1 MMHGDSRLIRQAVH
15 NINANAITY
24 TARDSVSVAVERH
37 STDRTLRIRC
47 TDTGIGIAIEHQ
59 ARVFEPFGQAAAA
72 HTRRAGG
79 TGPGLSVTSQISE
92 MFGGEVRLESTL
104 GAGSSFT
111 LILPV
116 ELPELA
122 VAQGARRPPAPRAPR
137 RRRRRAPSRR

>member
-1 MMHGDSRLIRQAVH
+1 MMHGDSRLIRQAVL

-47 TDTGIGIAIEHQ
+47 TDTGIAIEHQ

-122 VAQGARRPPAPRAPR
+122 VARGARRPPAPRAPR